1 MKKNACITVLSKDHQ
16 GQAKKLSEIL
26 SEYGL
31 AFAGHFW
38 EDNLQQMAWSMAQ
51 KELTKE
57 DVALWIILGSKA
69 MFESESVRYGLA
81 MLTLGVQATR
91 GHGFPIALVTTEKD
105 WKPASLPTPL
115 QAASVFS
122 LNNPSLGAKITVMV
136 NKPAPKVTA
145 SYRLDV
151 YAVPAIGQWLE
162 IGPPAGEVWKG
173 ALFAVSDGEIR
184 AHGVG
189 PKGTLPQKTVLEY
202 AMQGLKINQGEKE
215 FTGWAVKNSID
226 SEHSYYVGILGNP
239 AAIMF
244 GQFPETD
251 EAELFK
257 VNLK

>member
-1 MKKNACITVLSKDHQ
+1 MKKSACITVLSKDQ
-16 GQAKKLSEIL
+16 QEEAKKLSGVL

-51 KELTKE
+51 QELKKKE
-57 DVALWIILGSKA
+57 VALWIILGNKA
-69 MFESESVRYGLA
+69 MLQSESVRYGLA
-81 MLTLGVQATR
+81 MLTLGVQAAR
-91 GHGFPIALVTTEKD
+91 GHGFPIALVTTDKD
-105 WKPASLPTPL
+105 WQPESLPTPL
-115 QAASVFS
+115 LGASVFA

-136 NKPAPKVTA
+136 NKGAPTVAA

-162 IGPPAGEVWKG
+162 IGPPKGEVWKG

-202 AMQGLKINQGEKE
+202 AMQGLKLNQGDKE
-215 FTGWAVKNSID
+215 YTAWAVKNSID
-226 SEHSYYVGILGNP
+226 SENSYYVGIFGNP
-239 AAIMF
+239 ASILF

-251 EAELFK
+251 DAELFK
-257 VNLK
+257 VNFK

>member
-1 MKKNACITVLSKDHQ
+1 VLNKDHQ
-16 GQAKKLSEIL
+16 AQAKKLSEVL

-51 KELTKE
+51 KELTNKE
-57 DVALWIILGSKA
+57 VTLWIILGSKA
-69 MFESESVRYGLA
+69 MLESESVRYGLA
-81 MLTLGVQATR
+81 MLTLGVQAQR
-91 GHGFPIALVTTEKD
+91 GHGFPIAVVVTDKGWQPE
-105 WKPASLPTPL
+105 SLPTPL
-115 QAASVFS
+115 QSASV
-122 LNNPSLGAKITVMV
+122 LALDNPSLGAKITVMA
-136 NKPAPKVTA
+136 NKPVPAVA
-145 SYRLDV
+145 ANYRLDI

-162 IGPPAGEVWKG
+162 IGPPKGEVWKG

-215 FTGWAVKNSID
+215 FTAWAVKNSID
-226 SEHSYYVGILGNP
+226 SENSYYVGIFGNP
-239 AAIMF
+239 TAIMF

-251 EAELFK
+251 EAELFSIK
-257 VNLK
+257 LK